1 MICGHCKAPV
11 GKKIAQMFIHWAL
24 EGCPDGLKVWAR
36 FAESKAA
43 GHSGRRI
50 LHEAWPDLYPSEPMT
65 EETKQA
71 LRELADRRKEAGVVM
86 PQKRRFR

>member
-43 GHSGRRI
+43 GHS
-50 LHEAWPDLYPSEPMT
+50 DLPAGWCSPSRPGPT
-65 EETKQA
+65 STRA
-71 LRELADRRKEAGVVM
+71 NR
-86 PQKRRFR
+86 